1 MKNLIACCGLD
12 CEKCDAY
19 IATLNND
26 NKLREKTA
34 KLWSNLNKTEI
45 TPEMINC
52 TGCRTAGAKTFFCS
66 SLCQV
71 RKCVKSKNFE
81 TCAACADLKTCQKV
95 AQIHKHNKDALKN
108 LSREF

>member
-34 KLWSNLNKTEI
+34 NLWSKLNKTEI

-81 TCAACADLKTCQKV
+81 TCATCTDLKTCQIV
-95 AQIHKHNKDALKN
+95 AQIHKNNKEALEN
-108 LSREF
+108 LKK